1 MTLRFW
7 TRNLFA
13 RPVTQP
19 MFFSLFHRHLNKR
32 QPQRQC
38 TTIRLSLEQ
47 LEDRTV
53 PSTFAV
59 LNLHDGGPGSL
70 RQAILNANAA
80 GGADLVEFHVAGT
93 IRLTSGALPAV
104 TDEVDINGRSAPGF
118 VETPVVEVDYHGFG
132 GLRFNASSAGSALL
146 SLGLVNAA
154 GAGVTLNGRDMLVA
168 GNFIGLHLDGMTV
181 APNGGNGLEINASS
195 SGNTIGGITPQD
207 RNVISGNHDN
217 GIAIQGSS
225 RDQVVANFIGT
236 DKEGVLDRGNGGNGI
251 LLANGATDNTIGGTT
266 PSAVQYS
273 GLPPD
278 GNVISGNGGN
288 GVLLTN
294 GAEHNTLAG
303 NFIGTDLDGTR
314 RLGNVLD
321 GVAILNGAN
330 NNALLGTTIAD
341 QTPFIFYNVL
351 SGNYGN
357 GLRISDANNTVV
369 QANFFGLARDNI
381 RPLGNSLNGVV
392 VEGSSANTLLGGQI
406 PLGNVASANG
416 QNGVVVRD
424 KASHFTSF
432 NTFAGMAVFSENP
445 FVGNAQDGFLI
456 TSTGGDNLLRT
467 NVISRNGNDGIE
479 ISGSARGVQVVENI
493 IGLGWAGFTTH
504 GNGGN
509 GVEISGDAHDI
520 VVGGPQPTFSVA
532 PRNAIG
538 ANGGNG
544 VAIIGNAH
552 DIQVNFSY
560 IGTDVTGHGARGN
573 TKAGVFLGAGTY
585 STTIG
590 STDPNLLTLISGNVG
605 DGVEMSGTTGN
616 TVLGSLI
623 GTGFEGLLAL
633 PNGGNGVH
641 IVNSSDNQVG
651 GPGPGEANV
660 IAFNTLNGVLVASGN
675 GNGIRANS
683 IHDNGLLGIDLGPG
697 ANNNQAAPVLT
708 SAVAVPGGV
717 RLTGTLTSTPDT
729 WFTIDLFAN
738 FVGDPSGFG
747 EGRFY
752 LGSVRVRTNRAGVA
766 TFSFTALDL
775 PAGAFVF
782 SATATDRENNTSE
795 FSQWFLL

>member
-1 MTLRFW
+1 
-7 TRNLFA
+7 
-13 RPVTQP
+13 
-19 MFFSLFHRHLNKR
+19 
-32 QPQRQC
+32 
-38 TTIRLSLEQ
+38 
-47 LEDRTV
+47 
-53 PSTFAV
+53 
-59 LNLHDGGPGSL
+59 
-70 RQAILNANAA
+70 
-80 GGADLVEFHVAGT
+80 
-93 IRLTSGALPAV
+93 
-104 TDEVDINGRSAPGF
+104 
-118 VETPVVEVDYHGFG
+118 
-132 GLRFNASSAGSALL
+132 
-146 SLGLVNAA
+146 
-154 GAGVTLNGRDMLVA
+154 MLVA

-181 APNGGNGLEINASS
+181 AGNGGNGLEINASS

-207 RNVISGNHDN
+207 RNVVSGNHDN

-225 RDQVVANFIGT
+225 GNQVVANFIGT
-236 DKEGVLDRGNGGNGI
+236 DKDGVLDRGNGGNGI
-251 LLANGATDNTIGGTT
+251 LLANRATNNTIGGTSIA
-266 PSAVQYS
+266 PSYTQFS
-273 GLPPD
+273 GKPQD
-278 GNVISGNGGN
+278 GNLISGNDLD
-288 GVLLTN
+288 GVLLTG
-294 GAEHNTLAG
+294 GAERNTLAG

-314 RLGNVLD
+314 RLGNALD
-321 GVAILNGAN
+321 GVAILNRAD
-330 NNALLGTTIAD
+330 NNALLGTTFAD
-341 QTPFIFYNVL
+341 RTPFIFYNVL

-369 QANFFGLARDNI
+369 QANFFGLARDNV

-392 VEGSSANTLLGGQI
+392 VEGSSANTLLGGPI

-424 KASHFTSF
+424 KARDFTSY
-432 NTFAGMAVFSENP
+432 NTFAGMAVFSEDP
-445 FVGNAQDGFLI
+445 FVGNARDGFLI
-456 TSTGGDNLLRT
+456 TSTGGHNLLRT

-520 VVGGPQPTFSVA
+520 VIGGPQPTFSVA
-532 PRNAIG
+532 PRNAIA

-552 DIQVNFSY
+552 DIRVNFSY
-560 IGTDVTGHGARGN
+560 IGADVTGRVARGN
-573 TKAGVFLGAGTY
+573 AEAGVFLGEGTH
-585 STTIG
+585 STTVG
-590 STDPNLLTLISGNVG
+590 STDPNLLTLISGNLG

-616 TVLGSLI
+616 TVVGTLI
-623 GTGFEGLLAL
+623 GTGSDGLLAL

-641 IVNSSDNQVG
+641 IVNSTSNQVG
-651 GPGPGEANV
+651 GAGPGQANV
-660 IAFNTLNGVLVASGN
+660 IAFNTLDGVLVASGN
-675 GNGIRANS
+675 RNGIRANS

-708 SAVAVPGGV
+708 SAVAVRGGV
-717 RLTGTLTSTPDT
+717 RLTGTLTSTPGA

-738 FVGDPSGFG
+738 SVGDPSGFG
-747 EGRFY
+747 QGRFY